1 MSIVKLHLVV
11 SSMYMF
17 VINQA
22 WTLKTNIKQ
31 MFMLRMD
38 RREKALSVFWLKNI
52 SAELLCSFCFFK
64 LLLFLSSFLFFCH
77 NRDSLSF
84 ALSLLPLV
92 VLLSLPLIQFS
103 LSSFFELQ

>member
-1 MSIVKLHLVV
+1 MFIVKLHSVV

-22 WTLKTNIKQ
+22 WTLKTNVNKQ
-31 MFMLRMD
+31 MFMLRVD
-38 RREKALSVFWLKNI
+38 RREGALSVFWLKNI
-52 SAELLCSFCFFK
+52 SAELFTYSFCFFDP
-64 LLLFLSSFLFFCH
+64 SFLFFCH
-77 NRDSLSF
+77 NLDSLF
-84 ALSLLPLV
+84 FGLSLLPLV